1 MLHDHWE
8 ITLLI
13 DDIRIVIGYL
23 SEMTGGNRVVV
34 MIEIEKRLNLCF
46 QTAIF
51 AKCLK
56 SWGNKFENCTGRA
69 TRGIIKTSCLQQ
81 MYSPECVP
89 ARSSLC
95 YQELHHFQ

>member
-34 MIEIEKRLNLCF
+34 MIEIEKRL
-46 QTAIF
+46 
-51 AKCLK
+51 
-56 SWGNKFENCTGRA
+56 
-69 TRGIIKTSCLQQ
+69 KTFVFKPRYLP
-81 MYSPECVP
+81 M
-89 ARSSLC
+89 L
-95 YQELHHFQ
+95 

>member
-34 MIEIEKRLNLCF
+34 MIEIEKRL
-46 QTAIF
+46 
-51 AKCLK
+51 
-56 SWGNKFENCTGRA
+56 
-69 TRGIIKTSCLQQ
+69 KTFVFKPRYL
-81 MYSPECVP
+81 PNALNHGET
-89 ARSSLC
+89 SSKIVQAER
-95 YQELHHFQ
+95 QEG